1 MLKASQITVNVS
13 IGLESMVSSLQK
25 KSDLLKTIV
34 VRSVN
39 LSNKIKKTGVV
50 NRMKKRIQQ
59 VAVKVKNEISAKTSI
74 DNVSLDCRNTAL
86 SWEKA
91 FNLAENDCITR
102 ETIALT
108 TIIQVAGR
116 VQAEFCVNIKEENID
131 AELINILLTYFPI
144 MRVKK
149 KDWDLLIDMNE
160 LLFQKELFIELF
172 RQDI

>member
-1 MLKASQITVNVS
+1 
-13 IGLESMVSSLQK
+13 
-25 KSDLLKTIV
+25 
-34 VRSVN
+34 
-39 LSNKIKKTGVV
+39 
-50 NRMKKRIQQ
+50 
-59 VAVKVKNEISAKTSI
+59 
-74 DNVSLDCRNTAL
+74 VSLDCRNTAL

-116 VQAEFCVNIKEENID
+116 IQAEFCVNIKEENID

-172 RQDI
+172 RQDIYRKPDTIETNEPVNEPVVGETVAPDGDGEPKLKAKRGRKALWVKFPTLIECATEFIKQHSHIPEEEKAPELG